1 MTITWLCLFW
11 LFFFYSFIGWCIEV
25 CAAAVQH
32 RKFVN
37 RGFVAGPLCPIYGFG
52 AILFEIFLPEL
63 TEDPF
68 FLFLGGFVLASLLE
82 YFTGM
87 FFEKV
92 YKKKLWDYS
101 RFRYNVGGY
110 ICLPFSLLWGALS
123 VVTVMFADPLLCG
136 LFDRIPHLLSV
147 VTSVGAGRAAPVGC
161 RWFRFIYF
169 KPTGTGK
176 APGGGLSGKADRR
189 GSDYRRA
196 GPDFPFSGK
205 CPDKTYTEATA
216 EIISFYQP
224 GCSGKSQRRT

>member
-82 YFTGM
+82 YSTGM

-92 YKKKLWDYS
+92 YKKKLWDCLL
-101 RFRYNVGGY
+101 Y
-110 ICLPFSLLWGALS
+110 ISDA
-123 VVTVMFADPLLCG
+123 ADEL
-136 LFDRIPHLLSV
+136 
-147 VTSVGAGRAAPVGC
+147 
-161 RWFRFIYF
+161 
-169 KPTGTGK
+169 
-176 APGGGLSGKADRR
+176 
-189 GSDYRRA
+189 
-196 GPDFPFSGK
+196 
-205 CPDKTYTEATA
+205 
-216 EIISFYQP
+216 
-224 GCSGKSQRRT
+224 

>member
-82 YFTGM
+82 YSTGM

-110 ICLPFSLLWGALS
+110 ICLPFSLLWGILS

-147 VTSVGAGRAAPVGC
+147 ALLLVLGSLLLLDTVGSALST
-161 RWFRFIYF
+161 F
-169 KPTGTGK
+169 
-176 APGGGLSGKADRR
+176 SGKAVRPS
-189 GSDYRRA
+189 GSDYRGP

-224 GCSGKSQRRT
+224 GCSGKGQSRT

>member
-1 MTITWLCLFW
+1 MTISWLSLFW

-25 CAAAVQH
+25 CSAAVQH

-52 AILFEIFLPEL
+52 TMLFEIFLPEL
-63 TEDPF
+63 TEYPF
-68 FLFLGGFVLASLLE
+68 FLFLGGFVLSSLLE
-82 YFTGM
+82 YSTGM

-147 VTSVGAGRAAPVGC
+147 ILLLVL
-161 RWFRFIYF
+161 
-169 KPTGTGK
+169 
-176 APGGGLSGKADRR
+176 GGLLLLDTIGSALSTISLQLQAKHRADYALEKQTARL
-189 GSDYRRA
+189 DQI
-196 GPDFPFSGK
+196 
-205 CPDKTYTEATA
+205 TEGLGQTSRFLENALTRHM
-216 EIISFYQP
+216 QKRLQ
-224 GCSGKSQRRT
+224 KS